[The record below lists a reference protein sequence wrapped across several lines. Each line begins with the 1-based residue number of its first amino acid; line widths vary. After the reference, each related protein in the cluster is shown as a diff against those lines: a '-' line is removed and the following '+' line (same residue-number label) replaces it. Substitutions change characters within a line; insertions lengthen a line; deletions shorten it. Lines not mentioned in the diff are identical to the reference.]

1 MQPGDLIQLP
11 LFRGSQLGIVIS
23 EVEHLQGDW
32 TWVLLDS
39 NEKIMW
45 PTVQLRAAEFQP
57 DINELTDQQLE
68 EVRGGMSAERFELW
82 RMERINEV

>member
-1 MQPGDLIQLP
+1 
-11 LFRGSQLGIVIS
+11 
-23 EVEHLQGDW
+23 
-32 TWVLLDS
+32 
-39 NEKIMW
+39 MW

-68 EVRGGMSAERFELW
+68 EVRGGMSAERFDRW

>member
-23 EVEHLQGDW
+23 EVENLQGDW
-32 TWVLLDS
+32 MWVLLDS

-45 PTVQLRAAEFQP
+45 PTIQLRAMEI
-57 DINELTDQQLE
+57 DELTDQQLE
-68 EVRGGMSAERFELW
+68 EVRGGMSAKRFDIWRVER
-82 RMERINEV
+82 MNEI